1 MNEEY
6 VSLSEII
13 NEIIEEE
20 SPYVDQESFERT
32 MRAKFNFLMN
42 RVVMRSKLD
51 LRIKGKDVIPKRDKS
66 IVKALLI
73 KSYFPANKDDKDHI
87 FVDWFNNSIDE
98 TDFDRI
104 IELGYRVECLIDD
117 EVYYDDRNL
126 DEVTKDEW
134 KSAINSSINLSRALS
149 VKKFAYEMIQL
160 YDSSNVLNHDIPLGD
175 MIKENEYG
183 KRVYVWKRLQPN
195 IDMSLPLSEVLKGCF
210 SQEDYVNL
218 VLQLLF
224 VILQDSQDKTIDFIK
239 AYAEIKKQ
247 SEASSADEL
256 IKNYSLASEYIK
268 FFQNIY
274 EYLYDRPKLTR
285 EIENEIGTES
295 LLEFFKMKDRNGKPP
310 KKSKNKKSKKK

>member
-13 NEIIEEE
+13 NEIIEDE

-247 SEASSADEL
+247 SEVSSADEL